1 MSSSAVAFLW
11 ERFEW
16 AREEAAF
23 IAGDLRASYGDLL
36 DATDDCR
43 RWMIA
48 ESVGAGSVVLLKGDY
63 STNSVAALLALL
75 DLGAV
80 VIPLSPANLRR
91 EAEFAEAGEAELIL
105 DTLGEPSLLH
115 TGRTASNSAYRPLR
129 EAGEA
134 GLVVFSSGSAG
145 KSSAI
150 VHGASRLM
158 TRFLEP
164 RRDLRT
170 LSFLPFDHIGGFAT
184 LFYCLSNAS
193 TLVIPAGRDPET
205 VCAAIARHGVEALP
219 AAPNFLKRMLLSGA
233 HDRHDLSSLKIVA
246 CGAETMSQTTL
257 ERCASALPHV
267 RLLQRHGAMASRG
280 AVRSATLIACAG

>member
-1 MSSSAVAFLW
+1 MSSSAVSFLW

-16 AREEAAF
+16 AGEEAAF
-23 IAGDLRASYGDLL
+23 IAGDQRASYGDLL

-43 RWMIA
+43 HWMIA
-48 ESVGAGSVVLLKGDY
+48 EGVGVGSVVLLKGDY

-80 VIPLSPANLRR
+80 VIPLSPANLET

-115 TGRTASNSAYRPLR
+115 TGRTASNPHYRALR
-129 EAGEA
+129 EVGEA
-134 GLVVFSSGSAG
+134 GLVVFSGSAG
-145 KSSAI
+145 KSSTV
-150 VHGASRLM
+150 VHSAPRLM

-164 RRDLRT
+164 RCDMRT
-170 LSFLPFDHIGGFAT
+170 LSFLPFDDIGGFAT

-193 TLVIPAGRDPET
+193 TLVIPASHDPET

-246 CGAETMSQTTL
+246 CGAEAMSQSTL

-267 RLLQRHGAMASRG
+267 RLLQRYGAMAF
-280 AVRSATLIACAG
+280 RSPAAGRPLVACAG

>member
-1 MSSSAVAFLW
+1 MGSSAVTFLW

-16 AREEAAF
+16 AREESAF
-23 IAGDLRASYGDLL
+23 ITGDLRVSYGDLL

-48 ESVGAGSVVLLKGDY
+48 EGVGAGSVVLLKGDY
-63 STNSVAALLALL
+63 SANSVAALLALL

-80 VIPLSPANLRR
+80 VIPLSPASLGK

-105 DTLGEPSLLH
+105 DTLGEPSLLR
-115 TGRTASNSAYRPLR
+115 TGRSASNPLYRPLR

-134 GLVVFSSGSAG
+134 GLVVFSGSAG
-145 KSSAI
+145 KGRAVVHSAP
-150 VHGASRLM
+150 RLM

-193 TLVIPAGRDPET
+193 TLVIPAGHDPET

-219 AAPNFLKRMLLSGA
+219 AAPHFLKRMLLSGA

-246 CGAETMSQTTL
+246 CGAETMSQRTL

-267 RLLQRHGAMASRG
+267 RLLQRYGALASRSPVHG
-280 AVRSATLIACAG
+280 GLVACAG